1 MRQKFDKERILRL
14 CESGDYGIF
23 APPMK
28 AQVALDELCRYL
40 LGDDWYDPSGATDC
54 EQVNTA
60 IVCAIEQ
67 KFKGSKI
74 TNFDAYE
81 RNRGLIP
88 FFELPIN
95 GICKHGSVGLK
106 KLSDYYIPDKM
117 VGTRP
122 LNAINLEDNCKCT
135 IRSSLWVRP
144 VVTETEEEQSM
155 YDATDSEIQALQ
167 NKLAVNGIS
176 KEQLDLGNYAG
187 LTYSEL
193 NGIVTG
199 AIRYKEKK
207 EQEVNGN
214 D

>member
-1 MRQKFDKERILRL
+1 MRQKFDKGRILRL
-14 CESGDYGIF
+14 CEPGDYGIL

-40 LGDDWYDPSGATDC
+40 LGDNWYDSSGATNC

-60 IVCAIEQ
+60 IVCAIER

-74 TNFDAYE
+74 TDFNAYE

-95 GICKHGSVGLK
+95 GICRYGSA
-106 KLSDYYIPDKM
+106 KLRKISDSYVPDKTI
-117 VGTRP
+117 GTRP
-122 LNAINLEDNCKCT
+122 LNAIDLDYNYKCT
-135 IRSSLWVRP
+135 IKSSTWVCP
-144 VVTETEEEQSM
+144 VHTETEEEQSM

-199 AIRYKEKK
+199 AISYKEKK
-207 EQEVNGN
+207 EQEVSEN
-214 D
+214 